1 MKLIVGLGN
10 PGKKYEKTL
19 HNAGFLAVDALLSKY
34 NLTLDKEMFHGQ
46 YVKTKIRGEEVIVV
60 KPQTFMNLSGECIGQ
75 MCRYFK
81 IGPEDVFV
89 MYDDMEIR
97 FGQLRIRGNGSSGG
111 HNGIKSL
118 IQHLGTQTFP
128 RIKIGVGRPKSEKSV
143 ISHVL
148 AQFSAEQEKHLP
160 IILEATVGAVEYF
173 IDEDMKTAM
182 NMYNKMII
190 EDVE

>member
-60 KPQTFMNLSGECIGQ
+60 KPQTFMNLSGECIGK

-81 IGPEDVFV
+81 IEPEDVFV